1 VSDAPALVYLE
12 ADDEITTVARR
23 VRAADAGRV
32 VVVAPGRSRATSSAV
47 ALRLLARVGEE
58 ENRQVVVVGD
68 ALTRSLAAEAG
79 LHAFASADEA
89 QAASLE
95 TPVAAA
101 PEGEP
106 RHAAIS
112 VVRGAATDD
121 TVAAPIATAASPDDA
136 ARDETLALT
145 VPRTEG
151 PAVKEAPRPVRRR
164 NRSLGLAAV
173 LGVAGALLVA
183 GIVAGA
189 ALLPAATIVVVP
201 RSVPV
206 VETYEIVVTDPV
218 RHDGTVEATVSV
230 TATGSYETL
239 EPAVGAVVLFNWT
252 FFPVEVP
259 AGTFVAAG
267 EQAFATQEDI
277 TVPRG
282 RLTSEGTIAAGEQSV
297 AVVAAAPGPAAN
309 VGATAIDTVVNEQVD
324 ARLRGFPENPQRRVT
339 NPEPT
344 TGGLE
349 ATGPEITESD
359 VDAAVNELRAEL
371 RRLADE
377 ARPDADELALLDTS
391 PSDPRIEVPDDLV
404 GTRDVPSAE
413 ISGSL
418 DWEVVGVDLDELE
431 AEAEGRLASDP
442 ALPEGHDLVS
452 ESVTVELA
460 APMRQNGEIV
470 VSAIVEAVTLP
481 RIDRDEVMAR
491 ASGRSAE
498 EARLALADIGDAT
511 VTLWPGWVET
521 VPDLQWRVDVR
532 IEDASP

>member
-1 VSDAPALVYLE
+1 
-12 ADDEITTVARR
+12 
-23 VRAADAGRV
+23 
-32 VVVAPGRSRATSSAV
+32 
-47 ALRLLARVGEE
+47 
-58 ENRQVVVVGD
+58 
-68 ALTRSLAAEAG
+68 
-79 LHAFASADEA
+79 
-89 QAASLE
+89 
-95 TPVAAA
+95 
-101 PEGEP
+101 
-106 RHAAIS
+106 
-112 VVRGAATDD
+112 
-121 TVAAPIATAASPDDA
+121 
-136 ARDETLALT
+136 
-145 VPRTEG
+145 
-151 PAVKEAPRPVRRR
+151 
-164 NRSLGLAAV
+164 
-173 LGVAGALLVA
+173 
-183 GIVAGA
+183 
-189 ALLPAATIVVVP
+189 
-201 RSVPV
+201 
-206 VETYEIVVTDPV
+206 
-218 RHDGTVEATVSV
+218 
-230 TATGSYETL
+230 
-239 EPAVGAVVLFNWT
+239 VVLFNWT

>member
-1 VSDAPALVYLE
+1 VTDTPALVYLE

-32 VVVAPGRSRATSSAV
+32 IVVAPGRSRATSSAV

-58 ENRQVVVVGD
+58 EGRQVVVVGD

-95 TPVAAA
+95 TPVATA
-101 PEGEP
+101 PDGEP

-121 TVAAPIATAASPDDA
+121 TVAAPIAAAASPADA
-136 ARDETLALT
+136 TLDETRAVS
-145 VPRTEG
+145 VPRTDG
-151 PAVKEAPRPVRRR
+151 AAVKRPPRPARRR
-164 NRSLGLAAV
+164 GRSLGLAAV

-189 ALLPAATIVVVP
+189 ALLPAATIIVAP

-206 VETYEIVVTDPV
+206 SETYELVVTEPV
-218 RHDGTVEATVSV
+218 RHAGTVEAEGTV

-239 EPAVGAVVLFNWT
+239 EAAAGAVVLFNWT
-252 FFPVEVP
+252 FFPVDVP

-297 AVVAAAPGPAAN
+297 AVVAAAAGPAAN
-309 VGATAIDTVVNEQVD
+309 VAATAIDTVVDEQVD
-324 ARLRGFPENPQRRVT
+324 AQLRGFPENPQRRVT

-344 TGGLE
+344 SGGL
-349 ATGPEITESD
+349 AAAGPEITESD

-377 ARPDADELALLDTS
+377 ARPDADELALVDTS
-391 PSDPRIEVPDDLV
+391 PSDPEIEVPDDLV
-404 GTRDVPSAE
+404 GTRDLPSAE

-418 DWEVVGVDLDELE
+418 DWEVVGVDMDALATE
-431 AEAEGRLASDP
+431 AAGRLASDP

-452 ESVTVELA
+452 DSLTVELG
-460 APMRQNGEIV
+460 APTREDGEIV
-470 VSAIVEAVTLP
+470 VTAVVEAVTLP
-481 RIDRDEVMAR
+481 RIDREEVLAR

-498 EARLALADIGDAT
+498 EARLALADIGEAT

-521 VPDLQWRVDVR
+521 VPELEWRVDVR
-532 IEDASP
+532 IEEASP